1 MTESVAWIVLVR
13 VFRAAALLAAALS
26 CLPAIAATYTHVTTT
41 FSWINPA
48 THTKVGYNTIPYKF
62 TGGGSTGCGSTPPVL
77 DDTIS
82 EDIPIGFTFLYGATS
97 YTTLKIQSN
106 GRLQFG
112 NNTCGYGTQS
122 LGPPQTYL
130 YVYPNANMN
139 NTMKVFG
146 VDLDPT
152 NLVDKPNYP
161 TAANKTSCTS
171 SATCYVSYATLGTAP
186 NRQFVVTW
194 KSVPE
199 WVNASN
205 TSGSFDF
212 QIILNE
218 DGTFVYQY
226 LNIVHGGTG
235 SAQIGWQLST
245 TDYSVLTFGASSE
258 PPPNT
263 AILFY
268 VPSANPLAEY
278 RFEEGAWSSGGAGQV
293 ADSSASVPSR
303 PGTALGS
310 TQETSAGKVCR
321 GAAIPANTTAAT
333 VDAIKTGVKLSDAGV
348 NMSGQGT
355 VMFWYK
361 STPAWSGAGAQAA
374 QLIDATQSSGQW
386 FSLTKTATGTLFF
399 EVTDSTGVV
408 RSVETAAQAFA
419 ANTWVHI
426 AISWNFN
433 ALPAANS
440 DHLQIFVNGGAP
452 TTSAFSS
459 TGNVTTTLDYV
470 HAGDNPSGLTGTK
483 GSVNSANGTIDELRL
498 YNFEMNQ
505 GQVLGASSQTHACP
519 TFFIDH
525 LELKHST
532 WSGIVCAPGTMTVVA
547 CANAACSTLY
557 TSGLLA
563 TLSATGAATVWDPA
577 AGGAAI
583 VIGATQSSVTK
594 NFYTGAG
601 TATFSVAGTGVPVT
615 EVGPNK
621 CNGASGSCNWT
632 SANDGLL
639 LTVPNSGVIVAG
651 KPTAVSVQAVHSSGP
666 TPGAACVPIKG
677 LTGAGLKVWS
687 FPVTPAS
694 FASTSISAGV
704 TVGGA
709 PQVANASAGP
719 YIYTPSALPASANVT
734 GLSFD
739 SNATTTLWLKHMDAG
754 QFNLSATLNTAATST
769 YPALS
774 LSGTASVKSVPVGY
788 GVAASTVTASAATQT
803 DCAGGP
809 SVACD
814 TTAGADAR
822 RASAGDA
829 FSSTVTAA
837 LWTVDGD
844 TDLTD
849 NPVAPSYAGSVALAP
864 VLAAPSG
871 GSAGALAVTSA
882 TLAAGAKTIAAQS
895 WTQSGAA
902 RLSASG
908 TYLGQAVTGQS
919 AVLGRFSPR
928 NFNTVVTTQGCGSFT
943 YSGQPITTVTVYAM
957 DGTATPT
964 PNYMGA
970 FARSV
975 TLSDGNGSTAG
986 AFSANVIAAASFLAG
1001 SATAAPVFTDTNAKT
1016 APLTLAIRASDG
1028 EVSSS
1033 GYPEGQTPIRSGRLR
1048 LQNAYGSELLD
1059 LPVPLEAQYWTGN
1072 YYATNT
1078 ADNCTVVPASS
1089 FIMDN
1094 YVKNLNACETQLSPA
1109 GNLVFSGGKPVAPGV
1124 KLTKPGLGNAGSV
1137 NLAVNVSTTPAGKT
1151 CIGASESSA
1160 TAANIPW
1167 FGVNPL
1173 ARATFGIYKNQ
1184 PIIYMRE
1191 DY

>member
-1 MTESVAWIVLVR
+1 MTESVAWAVLVR
-13 VFRAAALLAAALS
+13 SFRVAALLVAAFWH
-26 CLPAIAATYTHVTTT
+26 LPSIAATYANVTTA
-41 FSWINPA
+41 FSWIDPSA
-48 THTKVGYNTIPYKF
+48 HAKVGFNTTPYKF
-62 TGGGSTGCGSTPPVL
+62 NACGTTPPVL

-82 EDIPIGFTFLYGATS
+82 DLIPIGFNFLYGATS
-97 YTTLKIQSN
+97 YNSLKIETN
-106 GRLQFG
+106 GRLQFA
-112 NNTCGYGTQS
+112 NSNCSAGTAS
-122 LGPPQTYL
+122 IGPPQTYTQK
-130 YVYPNANMN
+130 YPVAAMN
-139 NTMKVFG
+139 NTMKAFG

-171 SATCYVSYATLGTAP
+171 NATCFISYATLGTAP

-245 TDYSVLTFGASSE
+245 TDYSVLTFGASAE

-293 ADSSASVPSR
+293 ADSSASVPNR

-310 TQETSAGKVCR
+310 AQETGVGKVCR

-361 STPAWSGAGAQAA
+361 SNSAWSGAGAQAA

-386 FSLTKTATGTLFF
+386 FSLTKTATGSLFF
-399 EVTDSTGVV
+399 EVTDSTGTV
-408 RSVETAAQAFA
+408 RSVETSAQAFA
-419 ANTWVHI
+419 AGTWVHI

-440 DHLQIFVNGGAP
+440 DHLQIFINGAAP

-470 HAGDNPSGLTGTK
+470 HVGDNPSGLTGSK

-525 LELKHST
+525 LELKHSS
-532 WSGIVCAPGTMTVVA
+532 WSGIACAPGTLTVVA

-557 TSGLLA
+557 TSGLVA
-563 TLSATGAATVWDPA
+563 TLSATGATTLWD
-577 AGGAAI
+577 GGSII
-583 VIGATQSSVTK
+583 VVGATQSSATK
-594 NFYTGAG
+594 NFYTAAG
-601 TATFSVAGTGVPVT
+601 TATFSVAGTGNPVT
-615 EVGPNK
+615 ETGPNK
-621 CNGASGSCNWT
+621 CNGASGSCKWT
-632 SANDGLL
+632 SVNDGLL
-639 LTVPNSGVIVAG
+639 LTVPNSGVITGG

-687 FPVTPAS
+687 SPVDPVS
-694 FASTSISAGV
+694 FAGIGTSAGV

-709 PQVANASAGP
+709 PQVANASVGP
-719 YIYTPSALPASANVT
+719 YIYTPSSLPAADNVT

-739 SNATTTLWLKHMDAG
+739 SNATTTLWLKHMDTG
-754 QFNLSATLNTAATST
+754 QFDLSATLNTVATSV

-788 GVAASTVTASAATQT
+788 GVAASAVTAPAATQT
-803 DCAGGP
+803 ACAGGP
-809 SVACD
+809 SAGCD

-822 RASAGDA
+822 VASAGGA
-829 FSSTVTAA
+829 FPSTVTAA
-837 LWTVDGD
+837 LWTSDTDG
-844 TDLTD
+844 DLTD
-849 NPVAPSYAGSVALAP
+849 NPVAPNYAGSVALAS

-871 GSAGALAVTSA
+871 GSKGALAVTSA
-882 TLAAGAKTIAAQS
+882 TIAAGTQTIAAQK
-895 WTQSGAA
+895 WTQAGAM
-902 RLSASG
+902 RISASG
-908 TYLGQAVTGQS
+908 TYLGQSVTGQS
-919 AVLGRFSPR
+919 AVLGRFSPHHLA
-928 NFNTVVTTQGCGSFT
+928 TVTTTHGCGTFT
-943 YSGQPITTVTVYAM
+943 YSGQPIAVVTVNAM
-957 DGTATPT
+957 DGASTASVT
-964 PNYMGA
+964 PNYQGA
-970 FARSV
+970 FARPV

-986 AFSANVIAAASFLAG
+986 AFSANVIAAASFSAG
-1001 SATAAPVFTDTNAKT
+1001 SATAAPVFTFTSTKT
-1016 APLTLAIRASDG
+1016 APLTLALRASDG

-1033 GYPEGQTPIRSGRLR
+1033 GFAEGAAEIRSGRLR
-1048 LQNAYGSELLD
+1048 LLNAYGSELLD
-1059 LPVPLEAQYWTGN
+1059 LPVSLEAQYWTGN
-1072 YYATNT
+1072 YYVTNA
-1078 ADNCTVVPASS
+1078 ADSCTVVPASS
-1089 FIMDN
+1089 IIMGN
-1094 YVKNLNACETQLSPA
+1094 YVKNLNACETQLSPV
-1109 GNLVFSGGKPVAPGV
+1109 GNLVFSGGRPVSPGV
-1124 KLTKPGLGNAGSV
+1124 KLIKPGVGNAGSV
-1137 NLAVNVSTTPAGKT
+1137 NLTVNVGAAPAGKT
-1151 CIGASESSA
+1151 CVGASESNA
-1160 TAANIPW
+1160 TAGSIPW
-1167 FGVNPL
+1167 FGANPVS
-1173 ARATFGIYKNQ
+1173 RATFGVYKT

-1191 DY
+1191 NY